1 MGKKTSRAKYTSK
14 GKGSSV
20 SKKTLKAMHNERSEL
35 DKILNKLNVWST
47 GKKVMVTIP
56 NPNKNET
63 NKRFIRV
70 EGTHS
75 GAFGPWKRPD
85 KDTGIRMTSSND

>member
-1 MGKKTSRAKYTSK
+1 MGKKTKRAKYTSK
-14 GKGSSV
+14 GGPRSV
-20 SKKTLKAMHNERSEL
+20 DKDTLRSMRSDKTETTKIL
-35 DKILNKLNVWST
+35 DKLSVWSR

-70 EGTHS
+70 EGTHPA
-75 GAFGPWKRPD
+75 AFGPWKRED
-85 KDTGIRMTSSND
+85 KRLTND

>member
-1 MGKKTSRAKYTSK
+1 MGKKKSRSKYTSK
-14 GKGSSV
+14 GGPRSV
-20 SKKTLKAMHNERSEL
+20 SKDTIKSMRAFKDDL
-35 DKILNKLNVWST
+35 DKILDKLKVWSK

-75 GAFGPWKRPD
+75 AAFGPWKREERPKNRD
-85 KDTGIRMTSSND
+85 FAHAE

>member
-1 MGKKTSRAKYTSK
+1 MGKKTSRAKYSSK
-14 GKGSSV
+14 GQRSSV
-20 SKKTLKAMHNERSEL
+20 SKDTIKAVRADKSEL
-35 DKILNKLNVWST
+35 DKILNKLKVWAT

-75 GAFGPWKRPD
+75 AAFGPWKRQD
-85 KDTGIRMTSSND
+85 KDTGIRMTSND

>member
-1 MGKKTSRAKYTSK
+1 MAGKAKRAKYTSK
-14 GKGSSV
+14 GQRNSV
-20 SKKTLKAMHNERSEL
+20 SSDTVRALRQSKSPL
-35 DKILNKLNVWST
+35 DKILNKLNVWAK
-47 GKKVMVTIP
+47 GKKVKVTIP
-56 NPNKNET
+56 NPKKNET

-85 KDTGIRMTSSND
+85 KDSGIRMTSND

>member
-1 MGKKTSRAKYTSK
+1 MAGKAKRAKYTSK
-14 GKGSSV
+14 GQRNSV
-20 SKKTLKAMHNERSEL
+20 SNDTVRALRQSKSPL
-35 DKILNKLNVWST
+35 DKILNKLNVWAK

-75 GAFGPWKRPD
+75 GAFGPWKRPE
-85 KDTGIRMTSSND
+85 KDSGIRMTSND

>member
-1 MGKKTSRAKYTSK
+1 MAVAKRAKYTSK
-14 GKGSSV
+14 GQRDSV
-20 SKKTLKAMHNERSEL
+20 SKQTTKAMRRDKSEL

-75 GAFGPWKRPD
+75 AAFGPWKRPD
-85 KDTGIRMTSSND
+85 KDTGIRTSSND

>member
-1 MGKKTSRAKYTSK
+1 MGKKTKRAKYTSK
-14 GKGSSV
+14 GGPRAISRD
-20 SKKTLKAMHNERSEL
+20 TLKSMRSDRTET
-35 DKILNKLNVWST
+35 DKILDKLKVWSR

-70 EGTHS
+70 EGTHPA
-75 GAFGPWKRPD
+75 AFGPWKREE
-85 KDTGIRMTSSND
+85 KRLSND

>member
-1 MGKKTSRAKYTSK
+1 MGKKKSRSKYTSK
-14 GKGSSV
+14 GGPRSV
-20 SKKTLKAMHNERSEL
+20 SKETIKSLRASKTSL
-35 DKILNKLNVWST
+35 DKMLDKLDVWSR

-63 NKRFIRV
+63 NKPYIRV

-75 GAFGPWKRPD
+75 AAFGPWKREERSRNRD
-85 KDTGIRMTSSND
+85 FSHSE

>member
-14 GKGSSV
+14 GKYPSV
-20 SKKTLKAMHNERSEL
+20 SRETVKLVRRERPE
-35 DKILNKLNVWST
+35 VE
-47 GKKVMVTIP
+47 KVMNQLRHWERGKRTVVTIP

-70 EGTHS
+70 EGNHPA
-75 GAFGPWKRPD
+75 AFGPWKRED
-85 KDTGIRMTSSND
+85 RKKTREMAND

>member
-14 GKGSSV
+14 GKRASV
-20 SKKTLKAMHNERSEL
+20 SKETLKAVRAERSEL
-35 DKILNKLNVWST
+35 DKILNKLKVWST

-75 GAFGPWKRPD
+75 AAFGPWKRPD
-85 KDTGIRMTSSND
+85 KDMGIRMSSND